1 MPAPEVGDLPRA
13 RLADPDVALM
23 LAGSRR
29 ALADA
34 YRLLALRY
42 AGPVVPVPPAEPG
55 R

>member
-1 MPAPEVGDLPRA
+1 
-13 RLADPDVALM
+13 M

-34 YRLLALRY
+34 YRLLAERY
-42 AGPVVPVPPAEPG
+42 AGPVVPISQTEPA